1 MSANWILID
10 ADLSYYHTTKFKAG
24 GRLYFI
30 KAGRK
35 NVSVYD
41 LALRKNVSL
50 KMSAIPKIFLNKG
63 DEVEEK
69 LLHRYPKT
77 FKSILKDFRG
87 YTQKTAIEK
96 SILDTLKIKSKINY
110 KNVWQVF

>member
-10 ADLSYYHTTKFKAG
+10 ADLSYYHSTKFRAG

-50 KMSAIPKIFLNKG
+50 KMSALPQFFYTPENFTLTT
-63 DEVEEK
+63 
-69 LLHRYPKT
+69 HHFSTKT
-77 FKSILKDFRG
+77 WKSILKDFRG
-87 YTQKTAIEK
+87 YTQKTKNEK
-96 SILDTLKIKSKINY
+96 DILDTLKTKIKLTK
-110 KNVWQVF
+110 

>member
-10 ADLSYYHTTKFKAG
+10 ADLSYYHSTKFRAG

-50 KMSAIPKIFLNKG
+50 KMSALPQFFYTPENFTF
-63 DEVEEK
+63 ET
-69 LLHRYPKT
+69 HHFSTKT
-77 FKSILKDFRG
+77 WKSILKDFRG
-87 YTQKTAIEK
+87 YTQKTKNEK
-96 SILDTLKIKSKINY
+96 DILDTLKTKIKLTK
-110 KNVWQVF
+110 

>member
-10 ADLSYYHTTKFKAG
+10 ADLSYYHSTKFRAG

-50 KMSAIPKIFLNKG
+50 KMSALPQFFYTPENFTLTT
-63 DEVEEK
+63 
-69 LLHRYPKT
+69 HHFSTKT
-77 FKSILKDFRG
+77 WKSILKDFRG
-87 YTQKTAIEK
+87 YTQKTNIEK
-96 SILDTLKIKSKINY
+96 SILDTLKKIN
-110 KNVWQVF
+110 KKDLTK

>member
-1 MSANWILID
+1 MSADWILID
-10 ADLSYYHTTKFKAG
+10 ADLGRYSSTKFKSG

-50 KMSAIPKIFLNKG
+50 KMSALPSLYFNTAYE
-63 DEVEEK
+63 DK
-69 LLHRYPKT
+69 LLRRYPKT
-77 FKSILKDFRG
+77 FKNLLKNFKVF
-87 YTQKTAIEK
+87 TQKTKQEK

-110 KNVWQVF
+110 KNV

>member
-1 MSANWILID
+1 MSADWILID
-10 ADLSYYHTTKFKAG
+10 ADLSSYSSTKFKAG

-50 KMSAIPKIFLNKG
+50 KLSTLPKFFYTPDEFIF
-63 DEVEEK
+63 DT
-69 LLHRYPKT
+69 HHFSTKT
-77 FKSILKDFRG
+77 WKSILRDFRG
-87 YTQKTAIEK
+87 YTKKTRNEK
-96 SILDTLKIKSKINY
+96 DILDTLKKINL
-110 KNVWQVF
+110 KAS